1 MRNSSLAGFILPL
14 CLLSLACSQVQ
25 KPTASLRS
33 ADVGAVPTDGFT
45 ANFALDV
52 HNPNA
57 FKLPLSDADYALALG
72 GVQVTKDTIKP
83 GGSIPANGSM
93 PLTIPARLSFDSL
106 LKAEEAIRAG

>member
-1 MRNSSLAGFILPL
+1 MRSRFMAGLFLL
-14 CLLSLACSQVQ
+14 MCMLSLACSQVQ

-33 ADVGAVPTDGFT
+33 ADVGAITTDGFT

-57 FKLPLSDADYALALG
+57 FELPLTDADYALALG

-83 GGSIPANGSM
+83 GGSIPANGST
-93 PLTIPARLSFDSL
+93 PVTIPV
-106 LKAEEAIRAG
+106 